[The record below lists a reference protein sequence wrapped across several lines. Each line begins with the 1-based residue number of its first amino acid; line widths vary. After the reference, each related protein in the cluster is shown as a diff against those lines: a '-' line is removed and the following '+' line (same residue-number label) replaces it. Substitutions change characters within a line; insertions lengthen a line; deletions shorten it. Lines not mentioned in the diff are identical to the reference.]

1 MSFINVICRRIVMLN
16 ISELAYE
23 VENLQVWWES
33 QCYKVEEH
41 LVCLC
46 QSEQQF
52 DVENNEMERK

>member
-1 MSFINVICRRIVMLN
+1 MICWCIVILH

-23 VENLQVWWES
+23 VENLQVWLES

-52 DVENNEMERK
+52 DVENNEMERKEQE